1 MKLHRVGI
9 RLVALFLFWIGL
21 SWLRGG
27 STSTTTGVSWFSWVA
42 LVMGATT
49 IGAAVAVWRGSAA
62 SVRIYAAWMAIFL
75 LGQMILGLAEGWEL
89 ASLLLAPVLFVALFG
104 PLGLYVRSEARRT
117 SAPAAVPSA

>member
-21 SWLRGG
+21 AWLRGG
-27 STSTTTGVSWFSWVA
+27 STPTAGAPFSWVA
-42 LVMGATT
+42 LAMGAMT

-62 SVRIYAAWMAIFL
+62 SVRIYAAWMGVFL
-75 LGQMILGLAEGWEL
+75 LGLMILGLAEGWEL

-104 PLGLYVRSEARRT
+104 PIGLYVRSELRRT
-117 SAPAAVPSA
+117 TGPAAALSA